1 MNLVSSEI
9 NGYMANSSWIRKMF
23 EAGIELKKKYGNDAV
38 CDFSLGNPDLPPP
51 SPVKEALYRIA
62 DSADKPF
69 ALGYMPNAGF
79 ADVRAIVAKKVSE
92 EQKTEISGSHIIMS
106 CGAAGGL
113 NALFRAILQPG
124 DEVICPSPYF
134 VEYGFYAGNFGAK
147 LVPVASKD
155 FTFELDVDA
164 LIAAVTPK
172 TRAVIIN
179 SPHNPTGQIYS
190 RKELEEFGTRLAEAA
205 KKNGRA
211 ICLISDEPYR
221 FLNFDNVE
229 IPSLFSVYRDSVVI
243 GSYSKNLSLAG
254 ERIGYV
260 AVNPA
265 MECADGLLKA
275 VTLTTRILGFVNA
288 PNIAQQILKSCVDSQ
303 VDLEIYRERREAM
316 AKVLTDAGIEYTM
329 PRGAFYFFPRSPL
342 ADEGVFI
349 SKLVEERI
357 LAVPGRGFGCPG
369 YFRLAFC
376 VDKKIIERS
385 AEGFKRARSRI

>member
-1 MNLVSSEI
+1 
-9 NGYMANSSWIRKMF
+9 
-23 EAGIELKKKYGNDAV
+23 
-38 CDFSLGNPDLPPP
+38 
-51 SPVKEALYRIA
+51 
-62 DSADKPF
+62 
-69 ALGYMPNAGF
+69 
-79 ADVRAIVAKKVSE
+79 
-92 EQKTEISGSHIIMS
+92 
-106 CGAAGGL
+106 
-113 NALFRAILQPG
+113 
-124 DEVICPSPYF
+124 
-134 VEYGFYAGNFGAK
+134 
-147 LVPVASKD
+147 
-155 FTFELDVDA
+155 
-164 LIAAVTPK
+164 
-172 TRAVIIN
+172 
-179 SPHNPTGQIYS
+179 
-190 RKELEEFGTRLAEAA
+190 
-205 KKNGRA
+205 
-211 ICLISDEPYR
+211 
-221 FLNFDNVE
+221 
-229 IPSLFSVYRDSVVI
+229 
-243 GSYSKNLSLAG
+243 
-254 ERIGYV
+254 
-260 AVNPA
+260 